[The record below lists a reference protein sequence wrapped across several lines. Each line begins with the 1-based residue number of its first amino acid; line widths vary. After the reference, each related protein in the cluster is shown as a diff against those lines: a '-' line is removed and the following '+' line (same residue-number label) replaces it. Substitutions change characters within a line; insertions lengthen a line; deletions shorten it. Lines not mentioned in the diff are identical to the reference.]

1 MRKVI
6 VLGTTLILLQIPL
19 LAYLL
24 LQERTWGGP
33 LRDGAQGVAVD
44 SSGNVYVTGST
55 RSVDP
60 NSLFEHNDAILLKYS
75 PTGALLWQL
84 TYGNLPDPDTSASE
98 AGIGVAVTGTTGVV
112 VLGNYGDGNI
122 FLAKFTPDGG
132 LLWERT
138 WGGNREAAGAI
149 AIAPNGTIYVTGTS
163 FDVGNGDAF
172 LLSFDATGTT
182 LNWQRTWGGDLFER
196 GLGVAVATDG
206 NIFITGDTQ
215 LSGNS
220 AHLVKFAP
228 DGSVTEQIAWGFV
241 GKGGFPEDD
250 MTVATAVA
258 AAPNGGAYVV
268 GDTTGTGLDP
278 NLVAVQFD
286 SGANFVWQR
295 VGGPGFGGAQAVAV
309 GSNGNVH
316 VTGTVISADGF
327 SGDAFVWTLLANGKG
342 HDAAVWGGVDQ
353 FEGEHAQSIAV
364 APNANVVV
372 AGVAGPPP
380 YTFARG
386 SKNAK
391 AASAFRVD
399 VVGTVTDPA
408 KPVGTPATPVG
419 TPAGSETFA
428 GESDAFMLRLQQ

>member
-1 MRKVI
+1 MRKTI

-55 RSVDP
+55 RLVAP
-60 NSLFEHNDAILLKYS
+60 NEFEHDDAFLLKYS
-75 PTGALLWQL
+75 PTGVLLWQL
-84 TYGNLPDPDTSASE
+84 TYGNLPTPDDSNIES
-98 AGIGVAVTGTTGVV
+98 GIGVAVAGTTGVV

-122 FLAKFTPDGG
+122 FLAKFSPDGG
-132 LLWERT
+132 LVWERT
-138 WGGNREAAGAI
+138 WGTNREAAGAI
-149 AIAPNGTIYVTGTS
+149 AIAPTGTIYVTGSS

-220 AHLVKFAP
+220 AYLVKFAP
-228 DGSVTEQIAWGFV
+228 DGSLTHQIAWGFV

-250 MTVATAVA
+250 MTVATAIA

-295 VGGPGFGGAQAVAV
+295 VGGPGFGGAQTVAV
-309 GSNGNVH
+309 GSNGNVN
-316 VTGTVISADGF
+316 VAGTVISADGF
-327 SGDAFVWTLLANGKG
+327 SGDAFVWTLSGSGKSN
-342 HDAAVWGGVDQ
+342 DAAVWGGTAE

-364 APNANVVV
+364 APNGDIVV

-391 AASAFRVD
+391 AASVFRED

-408 KPVGTPATPVG
+408 KPVGTPATPVNPV
-419 TPAGSETFA
+419 TGSETFA
-428 GESDAFMLRLQQ
+428 GESDAFLLRVQQ